1 MTTFRFITSPTF
13 VFVVGMIGI
22 LTICLMHV
30 LYIRILCKYWRLKRR
45 NSRERKKSEG
55 SGIIPDPESIY
66 GSKFQPICKISKDDP
81 ILLSIRNLET
91 NRIIQKR
98 KLSPRR
104 KTSTFKKIHMFSQNA
119 KYVVVILAA
128 FTLCWIPWIFTYFG
142 DIIFHASGIFQQR
155 IQQSCG
161 DMELKDEIQPTSKT
175 LLCVH
180 GLIINDQIFNPNCPQ
195 MTNDTSLLCAEA
207 VFHAHNFLLSDLV
220 ELSIIIAMSNS
231 LINPFI
237 YLMCSTEFRSAV
249 RYFVK
254 KMTTSVTLGQ

>member
-1 MTTFRFITSPTF
+1 
-13 VFVVGMIGI
+13 MIGI
-22 LTICLMHV
+22 ITITLMHV

-45 NSRERKKSEG
+45 NSRERKKSDG
-55 SGIIPDPESIY
+55 SGITPNPESIY
-66 GSKFQPICKISKDDP
+66 GSKFQPICKTSKDDP
-81 ILLSIRNLET
+81 ILVSIRSLET

-98 KLSPRR
+98 KLFPRKR
-104 KTSTFKKIHMFSQNA
+104 STFQKIHMFSQNA

-142 DIIFHASGIFQQR
+142 DILFHASGIFEQR

-161 DMELKDEIQPTSKT
+161 GGMELNNEIIRTTSQT

-180 GLIINDQIFNPNCPQ
+180 GLIINEDIINPNCHQ
-195 MTNDTSLLCAEA
+195 MTNDTSSLCAEA

-249 RYFVK
+249 RYFLK
-254 KMTTSVTLGQ
+254 KMTSVFLL